1 MLKSSRAIL
10 LGTALTLLASNAFA
24 SDNPKDESLADA
36 EKTALTEQAKL
47 KSEDG
52 AAHDDKSTS
61 SLLNITYRDNGCF
74 KIEKTTEK
82 KGGLIIPPQIVCPT
96 FSYNK

>member
-24 SDNPKDESLADA
+24 SDNHKDENLTDA
-36 EKTALTEQAKL
+36 ENTTLTEQAQPKND
-47 KSEDG
+47 DG

-61 SLLNITYRDNGCF
+61 SLFNITYKDNGCF

-96 FSYNK
+96 FSSKK